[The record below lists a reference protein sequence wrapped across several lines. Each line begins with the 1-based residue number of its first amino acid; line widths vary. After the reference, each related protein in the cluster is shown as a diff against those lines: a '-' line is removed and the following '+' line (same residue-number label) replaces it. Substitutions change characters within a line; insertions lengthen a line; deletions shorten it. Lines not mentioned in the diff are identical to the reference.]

1 VHLAPFIF
9 ESGSSRWK
17 AMIHNFYLLKKS
29 GECII
34 HRKYGSLE
42 TDENLVT
49 GFLSAIFSFG
59 RNISGCNIE
68 SVLMDDKKF
77 IYVINGDAIFAAYTD
92 RDDVVK
98 DKLEELSQEFTKNY
112 GNLENWD
119 GDRDKFVEFLPRL
132 DDVFGVTGKKVSDDI
147 VDKIM
152 QDIRVGK
159 GSIGIKDSV
168 DDLLQHYK
176 DQVKK
181 INQ

>member
-1 VHLAPFIF
+1 MV
-9 ESGSSRWK
+9 
-17 AMIHNFYLLKKS
+17 
-29 GECII
+29 

-49 GFLSAIFSFG
+49 GFLSAMFSFG

-77 IYVINGDAIFAAYTD
+77 IYVINGDVILAAYTD

-98 DKLEELSQEFTKNY
+98 EKLELLSNEFSTRY

-119 GDRDKFVEFLPRL
+119 GDRDKFAEFLPKL
-132 DDVFGVTGKKVSDDI
+132 DEVLGCTGEEASDDF
-147 VDKIM
+147 VGKM
-152 QDIRVGK
+152 MNDIQTVIQTGK
-159 GSIGIKDSV
+159 GSSRIKDSV
-168 DDLLQHYK
+168 DDLVQHYK
-176 DQVKK
+176 EQYKK